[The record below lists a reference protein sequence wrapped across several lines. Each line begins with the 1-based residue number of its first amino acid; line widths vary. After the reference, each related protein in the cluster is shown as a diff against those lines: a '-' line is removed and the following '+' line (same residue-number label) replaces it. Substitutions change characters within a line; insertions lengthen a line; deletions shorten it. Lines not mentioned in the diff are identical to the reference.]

1 MQDKDQK
8 LIWENYNKSIPV
20 SKPKFT
26 SKERDRLMGVDKNTP
41 KPVSIKVNKEE
52 SDDTSTDDFKM
63 TEDDW
68 SKAEQESGG
77 LRLSKFVQQHDVN
90 AEQPV
95 AVHAT
100 YVQKHYGKIHAAQKG
115 AVTGSSIADA
125 IRGFGGGPLKN
136 ALDSEQRMAKGL
148 IITKVETG
156 DAAQAEIDKK
166 DRMNTSMSKWYG
178 NIDKG
183 KTNYR
188 GD

>member
-1 MQDKDQK
+1 MQDHDQK

-26 SKERDRLMGVDKNTP
+26 SKEIDKLMGMDKNTP
-41 KPVSIKVNKEE
+41 KPTSIKVKKEE
-52 SDDTSTDDFKM
+52 NGDTSRDEFKM

-68 SKAEQESGG
+68 SKAEQEYGG
-77 LRLSKFVQQHDVN
+77 LRLSKFVQQHDVD

-115 AVTGSSIADA
+115 ATTGNSIADA

-136 ALDSEQRMAKGL
+136 VLDTEQRMSKGL

-156 DAAQAEIDKK
+156 DGAASEMDKK
-166 DRMNTSMSKWYG
+166 ERMNASMSKWYG
-178 NIDKG
+178 DLDRG